1 MLNPVVRMIR
11 VSFQGFCEVQDENK
25 FPVRPEDG
33 GSPCWVRIR
42 FYRVAIGGKS
52 YPDDLPFRIN
62 LHLVYFPLDPTSN
75 GEGVHPG
82 QMLLNG
88 TLSAFSH
95 NQSGSA

>member
-1 MLNPVVRMIR
+1 
-11 VSFQGFCEVQDENK
+11 VQEGDE

-42 FYRVAIGGKS
+42 FYRVAIWGKS

-62 LHLVYFPLDPTSN
+62 LHLLYSPLDPTSN

-82 QMLLNG
+82 KMLFNG
-88 TLSAFSH
+88 TLPAFSH